1 MGNQVLKRLAVRA
14 KNRLIN
20 RDSAEGLN
28 KDKKNVY
35 SANVKFKI
43 ISNDDIEF
51 NDRANSLGEEDLL
64 NPFSKLMDNEY
75 FLKLNPQ
82 SREKYLL
89 DTIEKYAKF
98 RKKLDGNKEK
108 IRALS

>member
-20 RDSAEGLN
+20 RDGTGLN
-28 KDKKNVY
+28 KDKKKIY

-43 ISNDDIEF
+43 ISNDDVEF
-51 NDRANSLGEEDLL
+51 IDRANALGEEDFLDPL
-64 NPFSKLMDNEY
+64 GKLMDNEY

-98 RKKLDGNKEK
+98 RKRLENDKESL
-108 IRALS
+108 RVSS